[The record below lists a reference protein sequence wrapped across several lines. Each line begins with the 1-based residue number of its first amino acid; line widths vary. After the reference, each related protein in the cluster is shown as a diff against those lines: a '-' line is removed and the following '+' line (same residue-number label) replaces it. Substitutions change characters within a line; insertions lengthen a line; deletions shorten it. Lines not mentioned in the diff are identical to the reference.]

1 MKNTNPN
8 LSIVD
13 EHDDIKS
20 QMSSPIID
28 SSAAPSPQSQATVA
42 GIAKVVPKADD
53 LVSRANIEERDT
65 PIPAHKQT
73 ILQKL
78 RSSRKLHIKHRF
90 EDKDENDNLS
100 CKFICHT
107 FWATQFQALRS
118 IFLDEDTDEGFIRSL
133 AQSASWNAQG
143 GKSGASFSKSQDGR
157 FVVKCIS
164 KTELQMFL
172 DIALEYFKYLADS
185 YVYKKPTVLC
195 KIIGIYQVGYH
206 NKISGKKVMEQ
217 VVVMENVFH
226 NRNITRVFDLKGS
239 SRARYTATEATEDF
253 DSLLLKRREARAS
266 KLFLPRRNNSQQVL
280 MDDNLMELTKGQP
293 FPLKFLAN
301 NYLQKAIENDTDY
314 LLNVNI
320 VDYSI
325 LVGIDEDNFEIV
337 VGIIDYMR
345 QYDIIKRV
353 ERMGKS
359 VGMIAGQAEPTIIQP
374 SQYKRRFRIAMERNF
389 MGVPDKYD
397 F

>member
-1 MKNTNPN
+1 
-8 LSIVD
+8 
-13 EHDDIKS
+13 
-20 QMSSPIID
+20 
-28 SSAAPSPQSQATVA
+28 
-42 GIAKVVPKADD
+42 
-53 LVSRANIEERDT
+53 
-65 PIPAHKQT
+65 
-73 ILQKL
+73 
-78 RSSRKLHIKHRF
+78 
-90 EDKDENDNLS
+90 
-100 CKFICHT
+100 
-107 FWATQFQALRS
+107 
-118 IFLDEDTDEGFIRSL
+118 
-133 AQSASWNAQG
+133 
-143 GKSGASFSKSQDGR
+143 
-157 FVVKCIS
+157 
-164 KTELQMFL
+164 MFL
-172 DIALEYFKYLADS
+172 DIALEYFKYLADA

-195 KIIGIYQVGYH
+195 KILGIYQVGYH

-239 SRARYTATEATEDF
+239 SRARYTPTEATEDF

-266 KLFLPRRNNSQQVL
+266 KLSLPRRNNSQQVL

-325 LVGIDEDNFEIV
+325 LVGVDEDNFEIV